1 MINLNLSKQTL
12 QMTLE
17 KAGVTKIN
25 PCQVS
30 FAMDA
35 SASFTDEHTNGYT
48 EHLLGR
54 ILPFALLFD
63 KDGVLDMFSF
73 ANDCGEAT
81 KVTADNYLGYVKR
94 EFPYNGEFGWGTAYQ
109 PPFQA
114 LIENGYTEKEQVIGV
129 QENGFFGKLLGKKEK
144 QIIKTTTE
152 SIGKHLSFFI
162 TDGEASDQEQAKRYL
177 NANQE
182 EQHFIIFITIASRK
196 FYFFEDNYKG
206 KSNTDYF
213 NFTHQ
218 ELHDLQHKTDEE
230 LYSLFGTQSLI
241 NWMNK

>member
-12 QMTLE
+12 QLALE

-35 SASFTDEHTNGYT
+35 SGSFTYEHEQGYT

-73 ANDCGEAT
+73 ASKCGQAPE
-81 KVTADNYLGYVKR
+81 VTADNYLGYVNR
-94 EFPYNGEFGWGTAYQ
+94 EFPFHGEFGYGTAYI
-109 PPFQA
+109 PPFHA
-114 LIENGYTEKEQVIGV
+114 LIENGYTQKEQVVGV
-129 QENGFFGKLLGKKEK
+129 EETGFLGKLFGKKEK

-162 TDGEASDQEQAKRYL
+162 TDGEASDQEEAKRYL
-177 NANQE
+177 SANQE
-182 EQHFIIFITIASRK
+182 DQHFIIFITISGSS
-196 FYFFEDNYKG
+196 FNFFEDNYKG
-206 KSNTDYF
+206 KEKTDYF

-218 ELHDLQHKTDEE
+218 ELHDLQHKSDED
-230 LYSLFGTQSLI
+230 LYALFGTKSLI